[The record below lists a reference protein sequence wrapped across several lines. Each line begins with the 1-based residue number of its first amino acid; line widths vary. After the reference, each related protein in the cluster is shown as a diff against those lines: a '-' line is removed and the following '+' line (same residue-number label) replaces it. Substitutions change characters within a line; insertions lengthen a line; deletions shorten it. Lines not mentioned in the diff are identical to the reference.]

1 VVRWAG
7 AGAELWR
14 VRVDLFAAPPRP
26 IPGLPVGE
34 RRLGWTHFESPV
46 ASQMKSVRARL
57 IEQLTGSDGDERT
70 GRGDIGLDQ
79 GTGQAGRNV
88 IGLLFWVRA
97 DDVGQAAATAVM
109 VARRAGE
116 PDGVGPQLYD
126 VTVIPRGAVSFPGD
140 PEYPRM
146 PD

>member
-1 VVRWAG
+1 VARWAG

-14 VRVDLFAAPPRP
+14 VRVDLFADPPGPTHRQAE
-26 IPGLPVGE
+26 LP
-34 RRLGWTHFESPV
+34 RRLGWTHVDSPV

-57 IEQLTGSDGDERT
+57 IEQLIGSDGDT
-70 GRGDIGLDQ
+70 VTDRGDIGLDQ
-79 GTGQAGRNV
+79 GTGAADRSV

-97 DDVGQAAATAVM
+97 DDVGQAAATAVA

-116 PDGVGPQLYD
+116 QDGVGPELYD
-126 VTVIPRGAVSFPGD
+126 VTVIPRAAVSFPGD